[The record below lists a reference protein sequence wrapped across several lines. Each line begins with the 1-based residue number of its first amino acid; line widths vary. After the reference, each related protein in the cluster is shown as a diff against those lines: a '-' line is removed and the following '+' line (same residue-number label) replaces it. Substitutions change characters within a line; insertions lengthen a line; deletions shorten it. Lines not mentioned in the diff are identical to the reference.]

1 VQTVDKTGKKDIR
14 SNYSGILHICLEIV
28 KAHMKVDP
36 SPETKNLLKK
46 LEFIKD
52 NTSTKLNTPYFVI
65 VHSIARNMARPLTF
79 PIEVKTGKRQTRE
92 FELGELIQEL
102 EEAHIRINEIEQ
114 KIAQNYSIDIP
125 LNQQGQAI
133 VFDFNNPKA
142 GMEDR
147 FKF

>member
-1 VQTVDKTGKKDIR
+1 
-14 SNYSGILHICLEIV
+14 
-28 KAHMKVDP
+28 
-36 SPETKNLLKK
+36 LKR
-46 LEFIKD
+46 LEFIKN
-52 NTSTKLNTPYFVI
+52 NTSTKLNTPYFII

-102 EEAHIRINEIEQ
+102 EEAHIKINEIEQ
-114 KIAQNYSIDIP
+114 QIAQNYSIDIP

-133 VFDFNNPKA
+133 VFDFNNPKQ

>member
-1 VQTVDKTGKKDIR
+1 
-14 SNYSGILHICLEIV
+14 
-28 KAHMKVDP
+28 MKVDP